1 MNDEE
6 LKKIKE
12 EFSQVEDRLASGGLV
27 PKDIE
32 ALSRRHSY
40 LKNVL
45 ETSAE
50 LEKARGD
57 AEGARKMMSDQDPEL
72 AAMAAAEYEK
82 LKNRAAGLDK
92 KLKLLILP
100 PDPSDA
106 KNVFLEIRAG
116 VGGDESALFAADML
130 RMYTKFAQL
139 MGWKVEIRDLNYTGL
154 KGIKNAVL
162 YVSGQEV
169 YSWLKYEGGVHRVQ
183 RVPRTEASGRVHTS
197 TVTVALM
204 PEIDAVEIK
213 IDPKDLKMDTYRSGG
228 AGGQN
233 VNKVETAVRL
243 THLPTGTV
251 TQCQQERSQG
261 QNREKAMQLM
271 LAKLARFSEESQ
283 AESQAGERKKQVGTG
298 DRSEKIRTYNFSQS
312 RVTDHRAQLSLYN
325 LDELLDGN
333 IREMLEEIRL
343 KADSFRK
350 PGDDQSED

>member
-1 MNDEE
+1 MNEEE

-12 EFSQVEDRLASGGLV
+12 EFSQVEDRLASGGLL

-32 ALSRRHSY
+32 AFSRRHSY
-40 LKNVL
+40 LKSVL
-45 ETSAE
+45 ETCAE
-50 LEKARGD
+50 LKKAR
-57 AEGARKMMSDQDPEL
+57 ENSEEARKMMSDQDPEL
-72 AAMAAAEYEK
+72 AAMAAAEYET
-82 LKNRAAGLDK
+82 LKNLAAGLDK
-92 KLKLLILP
+92 KLRLLILP

-116 VGGDESALFAADML
+116 VGGDESALFAADLL
-130 RMYTKFAQL
+130 RMYTKFAQY

-183 RVPRTEASGRVHTS
+183 RVPQTEASGRVHTS
-197 TVTVALM
+197 TVTVAVM

-213 IDPKDLKMDTYRSGG
+213 LDPKDIKMDTYRSGG

-243 THLPTGTV
+243 THLPTGTI

-298 DRSEKIRTYNFSQS
+298 DRSEKIRTYNFPQS
-312 RVTDHRAQLSLYN
+312 RVTDHRVQLSLHN
-325 LDELLDGN
+325 LDEFMDGN
-333 IREMLEEIRL
+333 IKEMIEEIRL
-343 KADSFRK
+343 DAARK
-350 PGDDQSED
+350 PGDDK

>member
-1 MNDEE
+1 MNEEE
-6 LKKIKE
+6 LKKIKA
-12 EFSQVEDRLASGGLV
+12 EFSHLEDRLASGGLV

-32 ALSRRHSY
+32 ALSRRYSY
-40 LKNVL
+40 LKSVL
-45 ETSAE
+45 EISAE
-50 LEKARGD
+50 LKKARGN
-57 AEGARKMMSDQDPEL
+57 AQGARKMMSEPDPEL
-72 AAMAAAEYEK
+72 ATMAAAEYEK
-82 LKNRAAGLDK
+82 FKNRAAGLDK

-100 PDPSDA
+100 PDPLDA
-106 KNVFLEIRAG
+106 KNIFLEIRAG

-139 MGWKVEIRDLNYTGL
+139 MGWKAEIRDLNYTGL

-183 RVPRTEASGRVHTS
+183 RVPQTEASGRVHTS
-197 TVTVALM
+197 TVTVAVM
-204 PEIDAVEIK
+204 PEIDAMEIK

-271 LAKLARFSEESQ
+271 LAKLARFCEESQ
-283 AESQAGERKKQVGTG
+283 SRSQAGERKKQVGTG
-298 DRSEKIRTYNFSQS
+298 DRSEKIRTYNFPQS
-312 RVTDHRAQLSLYN
+312 RVTDHRAQLSWHN
-325 LDELLDGN
+325 LDGLLGGN

-343 KADSFRK
+343 NILRK
-350 PGDDQSED
+350 PCDDQSED